1 MSVIYGYIYILTNKI
16 NNKKYVGQTT
26 QTFNK
31 RYYFKGIGA
40 ERIYER
46 HSYMKRKK
54 LSYNKHLLSAFE
66 KYGLD
71 NFIVEEEFDVAYS
84 KDELD
89 DKEKYYIKLFDSF
102 NNGYNKTTGGTDKYI
117 ANNFKF
123 KPNYSLSNINDK
135 LNYVKKYINE
145 AYYNDY
151 NIDNEQLNKIDYYL
165 LGNEQLKSENYNML
179 INDLF
184 NIKVFSDN
192 RKRAKDGYYKEPKW
206 YYVDDNIKYEN
217 KIRKDNSISYVK
229 DTIDDLEKIKIV
241 AKKRCDF
248 DKLQKINEDIEICNN
263 YIKNDC
269 NIQQK
274 IEQKYNDHYIYDKL
288 KNNDIEYTKDII
300 MKVLKNW
307 IEIEQESEKNPY
319 KTISCIK
326 MDFENVFNKIKLTDI
341 QQNIL
346 DNVKKGIIIDDGNR
360 SNFQRVIEKIYKE
373 LNKN

>member
-1 MSVIYGYIYILTNKI
+1 M
-16 NNKKYVGQTT
+16 
-26 QTFNK
+26 
-31 RYYFKGIGA
+31 
-40 ERIYER
+40 
-46 HSYMKRKK
+46 
-54 LSYNKHLLSAFE
+54 LSAFE
-66 KYGLD
+66 KYELD

-84 KDELD
+84 KDELN

-102 NNGYNKTTGGTDKYI
+102 NNGYNKTIGGTDKYI
-117 ANNFKF
+117 INNFKF

-151 NIDNEQLNKIDYYL
+151 DIDNEQLNKIDYYL

-206 YYVDDNIKYEN
+206 YYIDDNIKYEN

-248 DKLQKINEDIEICNN
+248 DKLQKINEDIKICNN

-288 KNNDIEYTKDII
+288 KNNDIEYTKDIV